1 MIRCEIPSPAD
12 RSGQCRD
19 QPEMPNRGPADSRPR
34 FVLFPFGGAAKELR
48 VMVEAFPP
56 VPLAI
61 GSLARPLPR
70 HPG

>member
-1 MIRCEIPSPAD
+1 MRNPFARGPLGPVPRPAGMPSH
-12 RSGQCRD
+12 
-19 QPEMPNRGPADSRPR
+19 GPADSRPW

-48 VMVEAFPP
+48 VMVEVFPP